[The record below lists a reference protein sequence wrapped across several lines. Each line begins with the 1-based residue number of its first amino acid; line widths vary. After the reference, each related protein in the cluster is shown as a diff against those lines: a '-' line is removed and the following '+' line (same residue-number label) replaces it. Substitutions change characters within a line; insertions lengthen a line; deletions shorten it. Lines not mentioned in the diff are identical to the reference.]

1 MLKAVNY
8 DAKSYAYILLVLL
21 GFTFLSGSF
30 LTSTKVSADDSV
42 VDQVTITV
50 PVSCSLSGTGM
61 NTHNA
66 EVLNGTYEQNIG
78 TTTLKAYCND
88 TNGFSIFATGFTG
101 DVVGATN
108 SNKLVGTSATSN
120 ATIAT
125 GTATSGDTSNWAMKL
140 ATPTSPAPTYPITI
154 ATGFDAYHA
163 VPNGYT
169 RVAYRASGTD
179 IGQAAEGSTLTT
191 TYAAYISRTQ
201 YADTYSGKVKYTLI
215 HPSDYGSISSE
226 GITVVLS
233 IYPGSNMRFPDG
245 STENAV
251 VARQLCEDPNDS
263 STCKFIITD
272 GEYVN
277 PVGYKGEWIMPLPD
291 GEGGYTMQK
300 FEVQDGIDE
309 WLMYLDNSGGS
320 AFLGQT
326 VPVYAYAGNAII
338 YDGNGA
344 TAGDMSQVASRF
356 GDNSDYESDE
366 AALIAPNY
374 YKTGYGFAG
383 WSTSSS
389 ATPTNGATIYGPN
402 ETVEE
407 SDFTFDANGN
417 VTMYAVWVQSTGNMQ
432 NFSCSSLSSGAITAL
447 TDARDGNVY
456 TVGKLADG
464 NCWMMENLRL
474 NGDIALNAS
483 NTNNPAIN
491 YLGNSQDSWCND
503 NSSACVDQSI
513 INNNNTNM
521 DGMNNAG
528 DKLVARYDSNSN
540 FNNRAEWYGYG
551 NYYNWYAA
559 TAGNGTYAVAPGN
572 VNGDIC
578 PLGWSMPTG
587 YQSSTNKGQFSA
599 LDLAIG
605 GTGENQSTAEASNR
619 WRSYPNNFVYSGIW
633 NGPGAF
639 GSSSSDSYWSRTRP
653 ANSGNSAGS
662 LRLGPGYVSPAIYFN
677 GGYGHT
683 VRCLAQ

>member
-1 MLKAVNY
+1 MLKKLNN
-8 DAKSYAYILLVLL
+8 DTCKSYICILTVLSSL
-21 GFTFLSGSF
+21 TFLSGSI
-30 LTSTKVSADDSV
+30 LSSAKVSADDSV

-108 SNKLVGTSATSN
+108 SNKLVGTSVTSN

-163 VPNGYT
+163 VPNNYT

-179 IGQAAEGSTLTT
+179 IGQVAEGSTLTT

-215 HPSDYGSISSE
+215 HPSDYSSISSE
-226 GITVVLS
+226 GITAVFQAYGNNS
-233 IYPGSNMRFPDG
+233 IVFPNG
-245 STENAV
+245 EHENTV
-251 VARQLCEDPNDS
+251 IFRQLCEDPNDS
-263 STCKFIITD
+263 STCKFIVTE
-272 GEYVN
+272 GEYMN
-277 PVGYKGEWIMPLPD
+277 PVGYKGVWYVPMPD
-291 GEGGYTMQK
+291 GSGGYDLQR
-300 FEVQDGIDE
+300 FEIQNGEDE
-309 WLMYLDNSGGS
+309 WLAGLEMMGGDT
-320 AFLGQT
+320 FLGQT
-326 VPVYAYAGNAII
+326 VPVYAYVGNAVI

-389 ATPTNGATIYGPN
+389 ATPTNGVTIYGPN

-417 VTMYAVWVQSTGNMQ
+417 VTLYAVWVQSTGNMQ

-447 TDARDGNVY
+447 TDTRDGNVY

-491 YLGNSQDSWCND
+491 YLGNSQDSWCTD
-503 NSSACVDQSI
+503 DDSACIDQSI
-513 INNNNTNM
+513 INTNNTNM
-521 DGMNNAG
+521 GGTNNFG
-528 DKLVARYDSNSN
+528 HKLIPQYNMST
-540 FNNRAEWYGYG
+540 FNNTEWYGYG

-559 TAGNGTYAVAPGN
+559 TAGNGTFAVTSGN

-578 PLGWSMPTG
+578 PAGWSMPTG

-605 GTGENQSTAEASNR
+605 GTGDGTSTAAASNR
-619 WRSYPNNFVYSGIW
+619 WRSYPNNFVYSGRW
-633 NGPGAF
+633 Y
-639 GSSSSDSYWSRTRP
+639 DSVVGLLGYYWSRTARLSDYASYLNFSP
-653 ANSGNSAGS
+653 DYVYPTYNYGKGNGFA
-662 LRLGPGYVSPAIYFN
+662 
-677 GGYGHT
+677 